1 MTVELDAGAKAMLK
15 LFDNFDSFN
24 DELIDN
30 ITDEL
35 TGSGA
40 GGIITKRFERKV
52 GRQRTYEPLKD
63 STKKKKANAKPAQKH
78 VMVASGKTKED
89 TLKTMRG
96 KNKRGKIEF
105 TAKVPGYAKL
115 NNDGRENVTQ
125 RQFFSFNGP
134 NGRPQSAD
142 VNTFN
147 KVGET
152 QFNKLLAKKGLT

>member
-1 MTVELDAGAKAMLK
+1 MTVELDSGARAMLK
-15 LFDNFDSFN
+15 LFDDFDSFN

-30 ITDEL
+30 ITDVL
-35 TGSGA
+35 TGDSA

-52 GRQRTYEPLKD
+52 GRQRTYDPLKD
-63 STKKKKANAKPAQKH
+63 STKKKKAKAKPPQKL
-78 VMVASGKTKED
+78 VMVASETTKKD
-89 TLKTMRG
+89 TLKTMKG

-105 TAKVPGYAKL
+105 AAKVPGYAKGH
-115 NNDGRENVTQ
+115 NDGTGKAAQ